1 MKERIKFLLCTL
13 LLFGLVQ
20 GLGLGIAFKFK
31 ELNIAWPEITWWWVL
46 VFFFSATFV
55 VYIGVRKL
63 RASYLQTSWLEI
75 TLKFISVIMILYAS
89 HLTFGFFFPES
100 IVLFFS
106 AILVSAFLFI
116 PRVWISDLVMI
127 LSLATFG
134 AFLGFCFSTWGIVI
148 ILAVISVYDLIAV
161 YKTRHMVVLAEA
173 MVNSQ
178 IIFGLIIP
186 KIRPSD
192 FKASLEEVKTDLL
205 GSLSGK
211 IKAMRFSVLGA
222 GDLLF
227 PLLLIVSVFNHY
239 GVFSALVVAGFALLG
254 CLTTNLIFLR
264 LKERPMPA
272 LPPIAFLTIIGFLV
286 IYGGLT

>member
-55 VYIGVRKL
+55 VYIAVRKL

-75 TLKFISVIMILYAS
+75 IFKFISVMMILYAS
-89 HLTFGFFFPES
+89 RLAFGFFFPES
-100 IVLFFS
+100 TILIFS

-127 LSLATFG
+127 LNLAVFG
-134 AFLGFCFSTWGIVI
+134 AFFGFCFSTWGIVI
-148 ILAVISVYDLIAV
+148 ILAVIAVYDLIAV
-161 YKTRHMVVLAEA
+161 YKTGHMVVLAEA

-178 IIFGLIIP
+178 IIFGLIVP

-205 GSLSGK
+205 CNLSEK
-211 IKAMRFSVLGA
+211 TKATRFSILGG
-222 GDLLF
+222 GDLFF
-227 PLLLIVSVFNHY
+227 PLLLIVSVFNHC

-254 CLTTNLIFLR
+254 CLTTNLIFLQ

-286 IYGGLT
+286 ILRI

>member
-31 ELNIAWPEITWWWVL
+31 ELNIVWPEITWWWAL

-75 TLKFISVIMILYAS
+75 IFKCISVMMILYAS

-100 IVLFFS
+100 TVLIFS
-106 AILVSAFLFI
+106 VILVLAFLFI

-127 LSLATFG
+127 FNLAAFG
-134 AFLGFCFSTWGIVI
+134 AFFGFCFSTWGIVI

-161 YKTRHMVVLAEA
+161 YKTRHMVVLVEE

-186 KIRPSD
+186 KIKPSD

-205 GSLSGK
+205 GNLSGK
-211 IKAMRFSVLGA
+211 TKAMRFSVLGG
-222 GDLLF
+222 GDLFF
-227 PLLLIVSVFNHY
+227 PLLLIVSVLNHY

-286 IYGGLT
+286 ILRI